1 MKLSQKMLSLLRTNS
16 SQPETKIGYLATVDI
31 FRDLSSD
38 EMKEIAESTAMTTC
52 QAGKIFYSPNQYGD
66 VIFILKKGKVQI
78 YRMSSE
84 GRKLVI
90 ETLGP
95 GTIFGEMSLVGTGL
109 YDAFAEALEDSLLC
123 VMNRQD
129 VEKLILSKPKI
140 AVRLLETMGARLR
153 ESEERLEQTL
163 FHEVPNQLAALLL
176 RLRSEN
182 GTDTI
187 ATTHE
192 ELADHLGVY
201 RETVTTAL
209 NRLKR
214 EGLVSIGRKRVQ
226 IDDIPGL
233 QLKAAV

>member
-1 MKLSQKMLSLLRTNS
+1 MAARSRTLKLSQKMLSLLRTNS

-95 GTIFGEMSLVGTGL
+95 GTIFGEMSLVGPRPVVEDELAYYGTTARYYLSARPGLTGL
-109 YDAFAEALEDSLLC
+109 WQVSGRSDTTYAE
-123 VMNRQD
+123 R
-129 VEKLILSKPKI
+129 
-140 AVRLLETMGARLR
+140 VRLDRRYVSRWGHWRDLQILAKT
-153 ESEERLEQTL
+153 
-163 FHEVPNQLAALLL
+163 VPALLSS
-176 RLRSEN
+176 R
-182 GTDTI
+182 G
-187 ATTHE
+187 AH
-192 ELADHLGVY
+192 
-201 RETVTTAL
+201 
-209 NRLKR
+209 
-214 EGLVSIGRKRVQ
+214 
-226 IDDIPGL
+226 
-233 QLKAAV
+233 